1 MTPRRRDLTMKTY
14 DDCENVLL
22 RESPLMSNISLKL
35 KCLVLLTL
43 LLLEDFPWLYRRVKY
58 CCPRKRLISAFP
70 SLV

>member
-1 MTPRRRDLTMKTY
+1 MTPRRRDLTLKTY

-43 LLLEDFPWLYRRVKY
+43 PLQGHKAWKRALEMFRVTVDTFLLF
-58 CCPRKRLISAFP
+58 
-70 SLV
+70 